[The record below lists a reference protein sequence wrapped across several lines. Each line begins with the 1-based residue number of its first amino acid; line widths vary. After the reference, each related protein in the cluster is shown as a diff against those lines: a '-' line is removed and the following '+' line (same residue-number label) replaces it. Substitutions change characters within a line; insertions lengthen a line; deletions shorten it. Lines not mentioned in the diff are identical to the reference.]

1 MKKLQLIFKAKSGKK
16 NNLQLS
22 YVNENL
28 DQATTK
34 TAMAKIVASNLFQ
47 KNDFPIYDYA
57 VGAKYI
63 DRQETVIFE

>member
-1 MKKLQLIFKAKSGKK
+1 MKKLQLSFKAKSGKK

-28 DQATTK
+28 DQTTTK
-34 TAMAKIVASNLFQ
+34 AAMEKIMASKLFQ
-47 KNDFPIYDYA
+47 KYDFPIYDYA